1 MLARLASRQRLGAAA
16 LSCWRPHAPVINAD
30 NAGTT
35 LGRRMSSS
43 AGEASDSLS
52 IRLSEEQTALKD
64 LARRF
69 AADEMIPVAADY
81 DRTMQYPTEVFN
93 KAWELGLVNTHIPED
108 YGGLGLGCTE
118 GVIIGEELAYGCT
131 GIMTAMEANGLAE
144 APVIIA
150 GTHEQKQKYL
160 GRMTEE
166 PLQAAYC
173 VTEPG
178 AGSDVA
184 SAKTSAVRKGDA
196 WVLNGE
202 GPPRREEGARAAFAC
217 GLDGGRG
224 CEEARTLVRGFCG
237 RSCPRQNP
245 VTPPHPRPARP
256 GNKMWI
262 TNGGV
267 ANWFFVLAKTD
278 PSASAGKAFTS
289 FIVDAHSP
297 GITVGA
303 SNGGGG
309 AEGARLGG
317 GGGGREGIPPFS
329 LFPLSVGAW
338 SERDLRTHLG
348 PKNRGRLPPHP
359 RLQAARRSTW
369 ASGAPTRV
377 ASRLRMCWF
386 QTRTGWATWASD
398 SRRARCTPPFTPFP
412 LHAPPLRPSR
422 LRWAPSTTRAPPSPR
437 APSVSPAV
445 PWTRPSPT
453 PPAGRPWVYRSIS
466 TRSGFRVGLRVRAGD
481 NPRPRARAR
490 MLGASPPPTRLFP
503 RSI

>member
-1 MLARLASRQRLGAAA
+1 M
-16 LSCWRPHAPVINAD
+16 
-30 NAGTT
+30 TF
-35 LGRRMSSS
+35 GRRMSSS
-43 AGEASDSLS
+43 AGEASDGLS

-224 CEEARTLVRGFCG
+224 CEEARTLVRGFRG

-245 VTPPHPRPARP
+245 VTPPHPP
-256 GNKMWI
+256 
-262 TNGGV
+262 
-267 ANWFFVLAKTD
+267 
-278 PSASAGKAFTS
+278 
-289 FIVDAHSP
+289 
-297 GITVGA
+297 
-303 SNGGGG
+303 
-309 AEGARLGG
+309 
-317 GGGGREGIPPFS
+317 
-329 LFPLSVGAW
+329 
-338 SERDLRTHLG
+338 
-348 PKNRGRLPPHP
+348 
-359 RLQAARRSTW
+359 
-369 ASGAPTRV
+369 
-377 ASRLRMCWF
+377 
-386 QTRTGWATWASD
+386 
-398 SRRARCTPPFTPFP
+398 
-412 LHAPPLRPSR
+412 APP
-422 LRWAPSTTRAPPSPR
+422 AQATR
-437 APSVSPAV
+437 
-445 PWTRPSPT
+445 
-453 PPAGRPWVYRSIS
+453 
-466 TRSGFRVGLRVRAGD
+466 
-481 NPRPRARAR
+481 
-490 MLGASPPPTRLFP
+490 
-503 RSI
+503 